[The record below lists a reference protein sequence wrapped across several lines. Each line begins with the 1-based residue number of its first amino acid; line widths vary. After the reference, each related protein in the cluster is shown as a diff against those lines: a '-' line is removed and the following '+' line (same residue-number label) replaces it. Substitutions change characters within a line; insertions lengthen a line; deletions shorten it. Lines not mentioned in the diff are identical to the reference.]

1 LRCRDTPLASKK
13 SKPSNIYS
21 SIGAT

>member
-13 SKPSNIYS
+13 SKPSNIPCP
-21 SIGAT
+21 TNP